1 MSPRNLS
8 LYLATASIW
17 GCTWFF
23 ILKVVL
29 AFGGG
34 GIALRA
40 ILGSIFLYLAA
51 LISRRK
57 LQFGKLKPLVIVGAT
72 TVAAQLLGFNLAT
85 PMTGTAVTA
94 ILASTIPMF
103 AMAIGHIFHI
113 EHISKIGFVG
123 LILGFVG
130 SVLIIGFPGVE
141 FTLRFFLGCLM
152 CLVGAIG
159 AAAGGIYTKSHLQGI
174 GYWEQTIGSFFIGG
188 LLMLPMFLI
197 NPPTH
202 RPEPI
207 DYFYLAV
214 LSIISTGIGYIMY
227 FKLVGEIGATPAL
240 TVEFLVTVIAV
251 GIGAGF
257 LGETVSHIQ
266 FVGVVAILLG
276 CSLVLDLIPVAQIKR
291 RIFK

>member
-1 MSPRNLS
+1 MTPKQLG

-40 ILGSIFLYLAA
+40 ILGSISLYIAA
-51 LISRRK
+51 VISRRK
-57 LQFGKLKPLVIVGAT
+57 LQFGQLKSLVIVGAT

-103 AMAIGHIFHI
+103 AMGIGHIFNI
-113 EHISKIGFVG
+113 EHISKVGFVG

-141 FTLRFFLGCLM
+141 FSLKFFLGCLL

-159 AAAGGIYTKSHLQGI
+159 AAAGGIYTKSHLQAI

-188 LLMLPMFLI
+188 LMMLPMFLI

-202 RPEPI
+202 APEPI
-207 DYFYLAV
+207 DYVYLAV

-251 GIGAGF
+251 AIGAGF
-257 LGETVSHIQ
+257 LGETVSQIQ
-266 FVGVVAILLG
+266 FVGVGAILIG
-276 CSLVLDLIPVAQIKR
+276 CALVLDLIPIESIRR
-291 RIFK
+291 RIFG

>member
-1 MSPRNLS
+1 MTPKQLG

-40 ILGSIFLYLAA
+40 ILGSISLYIAA
-51 LISRRK
+51 VISRRK
-57 LQFGKLKPLVIVGAT
+57 LQFGQLKSLVIVGAT

-103 AMAIGHIFHI
+103 AMGIGHIFKI
-113 EHISKIGFVG
+113 EHISKVGFVG

-130 SVLIIGFPGVE
+130 SILIIGFPGVE
-141 FTLRFFLGCLM
+141 FSLKFFLGCLL

-188 LLMLPMFLI
+188 LMMLPMFLI

-202 RPEPI
+202 APEPI
-207 DYFYLAV
+207 DYVYLAV

-251 GIGAGF
+251 AIGAGF
-257 LGETVSHIQ
+257 LGETVSQIQ
-266 FVGVVAILLG
+266 FVGVGAILIG
-276 CSLVLDLIPVAQIKR
+276 CALVLDLIPIESIRR
-291 RIFK
+291 RIFG

>member
-1 MSPRNLS
+1 MTPKQLG

-40 ILGSIFLYLAA
+40 ILGSISLYIAA
-51 LISRRK
+51 VISRRK
-57 LQFGKLKPLVIVGAT
+57 LQFGQLKPLVIVGAT

-103 AMAIGHIFHI
+103 AMGIGHIFNI
-113 EHISKIGFVG
+113 EHISKVGFIG

-141 FTLRFFLGCLM
+141 FSLKFFLGCLL

-188 LLMLPMFLI
+188 LMMLPMFLI
-197 NPPTH
+197 NPPTQA
-202 RPEPI
+202 PEPI

-251 GIGAGF
+251 AIGAGF
-257 LGETVSHIQ
+257 LGEHISAIQ
-266 FVGVVAILLG
+266 FIGVASILIG
-276 CSLVLDLIPVAQIKR
+276 CALVLDLIPLKR
-291 RIFK
+291 RPLVG

>member
-1 MSPRNLS
+1 MTPKQLG

-40 ILGSIFLYLAA
+40 ILGSIALYLAA
-51 LISRRK
+51 LAARRK
-57 LQFGKLKPLVIVGAT
+57 LNFGSIGPLAVVGST
-72 TVAAQLLGFNLAT
+72 TVAGQLLGFNLAT
-85 PMTGTAVTA
+85 PLAGTAVTA

-103 AMAIGHIFHI
+103 AMAIGHLRHV
-113 EHISKIGFVG
+113 EHISRIGFVG
-123 LILGFVG
+123 LLLGFIG
-130 SVLIIGFPGVE
+130 SVLIIGFPSVDYS
-141 FTLRFFLGCLM
+141 LKFFLGCAM
-152 CLVGAIG
+152 CLIGAIS
-159 AAAGGIYTKSHLQGI
+159 AAVGGIYTKSHLQGI
-174 GYWEQTIGSFFIGG
+174 GYWEQTIGSFFLGG
-188 LLMLPMFLI
+188 LMMLPMFLI

-202 RPEPI
+202 TPAPI

-227 FKLVGEIGATPAL
+227 FRLVAEIGATPAL

-251 GIGAGF
+251 AIGAGF
-257 LGETVSHIQ
+257 LGEHISAIQ
-266 FVGVVAILLG
+266 FVGVAAILVG
-276 CSLVLDLIPVAQIKR
+276 CSLVLDLIPFNRLQSAK
-291 RIFK
+291 